1 MPADTKLL
9 SSFHHYFLFLPS
21 NSSKKVTR
29 FSSFSFTC
37 RSNLKLSSA
46 EYESKF
52 KKGLKNI
59 KPTKL
64 KNSVNKM
71 VEMDDLLLAFMISK
85 PGGLGLCT
93 SISLKDMELFF

>member
-1 MPADTKLL
+1 MINT
-9 SSFHHYFLFLPS
+9 
-21 NSSKKVTR
+21 
-29 FSSFSFTC
+29 
-37 RSNLKLSSA
+37 
-46 EYESKF
+46 ESKF

-64 KNSVNKM
+64 KKSVNKM

-93 SISLKDMELFF
+93 SNSLKNIELFFEKLPAMTTQSNNSHF